1 MAKKEI
7 AVKKYVV
14 ELSAEERDR
23 LEAMVRAGKNSAQI
37 LTRARILLK
46 ADVSEAGGGWSDSAI
61 SAALDTSINNVAR
74 TRQQLVEEGFE
85 ATLKRKV
92 QPQLRP
98 APDFRRRGGGQTDR
112 SGLLAGSRGVRPL
125 EPAAA
130 RRESRRIRHRR

>member
-46 ADVSEAGGGWSDSAI
+46 ADVSEAGEGWSDSVIA
-61 SAALDTSINNVAR
+61 AALNTSINNVAR
-74 TRQQLVEEGFE
+74 THSNWSRRGS
-85 ATLKRKV
+85 
-92 QPQLRP
+92 
-98 APDFRRRGGGQTDR
+98 RRR
-112 SGLLAGSRGVRPL
+112 
-125 EPAAA
+125 
-130 RRESRRIRHRR
+130 